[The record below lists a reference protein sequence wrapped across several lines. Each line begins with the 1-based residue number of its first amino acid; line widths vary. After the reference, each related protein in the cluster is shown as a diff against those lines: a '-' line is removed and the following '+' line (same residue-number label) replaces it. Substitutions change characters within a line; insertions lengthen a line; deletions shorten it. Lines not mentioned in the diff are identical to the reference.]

1 MKKSRSIRRRKKN
14 IEKLDNFNGYGY
26 VEMKETTALKKCKN
40 YRKYSEKK
48 MPRKNNVEMMSR
60 SKEIRKSVGRE
71 KSAKFNS
78 FQLGIIR
85 LQAFRIAKKRKWLL
99 PSFSVKGQ

>member
-1 MKKSRSIRRRKKN
+1 
-14 IEKLDNFNGYGY
+14 
-26 VEMKETTALKKCKN
+26 
-40 YRKYSEKK
+40 

-85 LQAFRIAKKRKWLL
+85 LQAFRIAKKEVAFAIIFR
-99 PSFSVKGQ
+99 